1 MPRLLPLRISLFSGP
16 SLPYITW
23 PEKQDLFH
31 RTPLESAVL
40 ASLLLFPDTSS
51 TSSQPALVQMTLG
64 NSTFPGMSG

>member
-1 MPRLLPLRISLFSGP
+1 MPRLLPLCISLFSGP
-16 SLPYITW
+16 SLPYITC

-31 RTPLESAVL
+31 RTPLESTVL